1 MSDDDLVSDSAAG
14 SEVVLEPASDATR
27 LEHDFPV
34 SYAIFAM
41 ARSHRA
47 VAGALLAEL
56 GLFPNQE
63 IMLVQLGGQ
72 DGLSQKSLARTL
84 RVDHSTVAKSV
95 NRMEKAGLVQ
105 RRRSDHDGRVSQVH
119 LTPAGRAIQEQI
131 MAAWAR
137 LDASTT
143 TGLTSAEQDQFLAL
157 AKKILPTI
165 QRIEQGIGE
174 PAGPPVG

>member
-1 MSDDDLVSDSAAG
+1 MSDDNVGSNLGAA
-14 SEVVLEPASDATR
+14 DATR
-27 LEHDFPV
+27 LEHEFPL

-41 ARSHRA
+41 ARTHRA

-63 IMLVQLGGQ
+63 IMLVQLGEE

-105 RRRSDHDGRVSQVH
+105 RRRSDHDGRVSLVY
-119 LTPAGRAIQEQI
+119 LTPAGRAIQAKI
-131 MAAWAR
+131 MAAWGR

-143 TGLTSAEQDQFLAL
+143 AGLTDAEQEQFLTL
-157 AKKILPTI
+157 ARKILPTI
-165 QRIEQGIGE
+165 QGIERDIG
-174 PAGPPVG
+174 